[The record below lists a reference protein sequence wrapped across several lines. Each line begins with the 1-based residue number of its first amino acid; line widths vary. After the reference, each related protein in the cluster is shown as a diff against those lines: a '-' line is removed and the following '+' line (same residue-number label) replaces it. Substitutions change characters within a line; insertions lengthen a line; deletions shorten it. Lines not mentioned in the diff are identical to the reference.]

1 MTTSDAAGFISAP
14 AGSQRIE
21 PQGLVAST
29 RVAIVAAEYHT
40 DIVQPLVDGAVAEC
54 IERGVAPDSISIIPI
69 PGAFEVGLAAQHCAQ
84 NGYDAV
90 IALACVI
97 RGDTPHFEYV
107 CGEAARDEGHRDGDD
122 EVLHA
127 CDDVHVAGER
137 ASGGVGQEV

>member
-54 IERGVAPDSISIIPI
+54 I
-69 PGAFEVGLAAQHCAQ
+69 
-84 NGYDAV
+84 
-90 IALACVI
+90 
-97 RGDTPHFEYV
+97 
-107 CGEAARDEGHRDGDD
+107 
-122 EVLHA
+122 
-127 CDDVHVAGER
+127 
-137 ASGGVGQEV
+137 